1 MGIKTFDFYFKHVK
15 HLSGGELDKKVLE
28 FSLKKGF

>member
-15 HLSGGELDKKVLE
+15 HLSGGDIDKKLE